1 MLILISIKTGLNL
14 PQQETNFNHA
24 QPEYIAQDDTVTRIN
39 GLILICIVG
48 DIIYCF

>member
-24 QPEYIAQDDTVTRIN
+24 QPEYIAQDDN
-39 GLILICIVG
+39 
-48 DIIYCF
+48 